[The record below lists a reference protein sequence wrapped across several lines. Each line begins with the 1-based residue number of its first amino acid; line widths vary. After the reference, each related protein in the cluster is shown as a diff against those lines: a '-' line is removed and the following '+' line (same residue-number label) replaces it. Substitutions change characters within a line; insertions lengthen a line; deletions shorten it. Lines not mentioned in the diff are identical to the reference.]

1 MFICNFKFD
10 KKKFLKIFSITLA
23 ILAVTI
29 FIISILKIFNSSK
42 EVSSNTV
49 TTISSNNFTSFLKDA
64 HENIS
69 SYVGKRFSISG
80 YVYRM
85 PDFTENEFVIARTMI
100 INSNQNA
107 NAVIVGILANSSNV
121 KNFKNNDWVSCVG
134 TIKKGTYKGDM
145 PVLVVDEITKI
156 EVPEDD
162 FVYLP

>member
-1 MFICNFKFD
+1 MFICNFRFD
-10 KKKFLKIFSITLA
+10 KKNFLKIFSITLV
-23 ILAVTI
+23 ILAIII

-42 EVSSNTV
+42 EVSSDSV
-49 TTISSNNFTSFLKDA
+49 TNISSSNFTTFLKDA

-85 PDFTENEFVIARTMI
+85 PDFTEDEFVIARTMI

-107 NAVIVGILANSSNV
+107 NAVIVGLLANSSEV
-121 KNFKNNDWVSCVG
+121 RNFKNNDWVSCIG

-145 PVLVVDEITKI
+145 PVLVVDKITKI

>member
-1 MFICNFKFD
+1 MFICNFRFD
-10 KKKFLKIFSITLA
+10 KKKFLKIFSITLV
-23 ILAVTI
+23 ILAVII

-42 EVSSNTV
+42 DVSSDSV
-49 TTISSNNFTSFLKDA
+49 TNISSSNFTSFLKDV
-64 HENIS
+64 HENIP
-69 SYVGKRFSISG
+69 SYVGRGFSISG

-85 PDFTENEFVIARTMI
+85 PDFTEDEFVIARTMI

-107 NAVIVGILANSSNV
+107 NAVIVGLLANSSEV
-121 KNFKNNDWVSCVG
+121 RNFKNNDWVSCIG

-145 PVLVVDEITKI
+145 PVLVVDKITKI